1 MKKRIKT
8 LSGKIALAMFV
19 SVALVS
25 CVDKPQTWKN
35 IIVVCSNG
43 EKTGSENYT
52 MFVNI
57 GHQASDC
64 KNSCVV
70 VSGQSIHV
78 DCQGFGHQC
87 NTSAA
92 VTLQQVGTAI
102 TATTTDTFGL
112 TNEDFFNMPA
122 RSLGTGEGG
131 STAYLN
137 IPAQLV
143 ERDTATLQFTFTGL
157 TYSAKPWYNND

>member
-1 MKKRIKT
+1 MKKRLKT
-8 LSGKIALAMFV
+8 LSGKIALAMFM

-25 CVDKPQTWKN
+25 CADKPQTWKN
-35 IIVVCSNG
+35 MIVSQSNG
-43 EKTGSENYT
+43 EKTGTSYT
-52 MFVNI
+52 MFLNI

-92 VTLQQVGTAI
+92 VTFQQVGTAI

-112 TNEDFFNMPA
+112 TSLDFFNMPA
-122 RSLGTGEGG
+122 RSLSTGEGG
-131 STAYLN
+131 DNAYLN

-157 TYSAKPWYNND
+157 FYTNKPEYNNF